1 MKFILMAFIWIVI
14 IGSVVLYLGTREQ
27 ATGHTGTENHFSKVS
42 YDIEILASFELEPN
56 PFSEGNGIAAGV
68 KNTPSLRILLNG
80 IEVVR
85 ETSRHKEMKPLHF
98 KNAAVLETGK
108 NEFYIEAFSIQNNFG
123 RDLSIRL
130 RIMNGQLIKY
140 ERTFWSDGENSIR
153 GTFIVEVP
161 KKEE

>member
-1 MKFILMAFIWIVI
+1 MKFILIVFIWILI
-14 IGSVVLYLGTREQ
+14 IGTVILYLGTREQ
-27 ATGHTGTENHFSKVS
+27 ATGHTGTENHFSNVS

-56 PFSEGNGIAAGV
+56 PFSEGKGIAAGE

-80 IEVVR
+80 IEVAR
-85 ETSRHKEMKPLHF
+85 ETGRHKEMKPLHF
-98 KNAAVLETGK
+98 KNASVLETGK
-108 NEFYIEAFSIQNNFG
+108 NEFYIEAFSALNEIG
-123 RDLSIRL
+123 KYLSIRL

-140 ERTFWSDGENSIR
+140 EKTFWSDGENSIR